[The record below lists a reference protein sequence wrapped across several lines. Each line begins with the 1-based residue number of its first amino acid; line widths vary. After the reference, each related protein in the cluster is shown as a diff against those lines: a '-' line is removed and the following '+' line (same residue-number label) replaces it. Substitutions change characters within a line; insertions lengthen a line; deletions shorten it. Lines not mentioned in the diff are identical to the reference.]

1 MLCKH
6 RHGSIVRLAAEWGNA
21 RRLIAIGRHQR
32 VASTRS
38 SFYKRKVASSIDVLT
53 EEGEVEQVPEGA
65 ATRVKSSFRDALARW
80 CARRRTGAPSSQQQ
94 MHEKAPQTRED
105 HLLLEADVTFV
116 LAGDSNHPAD
126 ASELVNGV
134 NAEVNDV
141 EMLAEEE
148 DAAGGAVLEARI
160 VACTELWWAIQATRP
175 FAHRKV
181 NKRCVIKA
189 FWLKAL
195 GERRWQVLDDAE
207 VSVFRGTLLADPST
221 GEPFVLPGDDLSASW
236 DGEQLAAVYT
246 FPSELCERLDEAAE
260 AQLRDDDDAQ
270 SEGELSED
278 ESTDDEQPAAE
289 RAPTMQAHTCERDER
304 HARRAGKTAA
314 CNAAAEL
321 RQQSLQEVLVVR
333 EEARPDQAPASRP
346 RVAADRRWTRARA
359 WEEARAAGQGL
370 CDLE

>member
-1 MLCKH
+1 
-6 RHGSIVRLAAEWGNA
+6 
-21 RRLIAIGRHQR
+21 
-32 VASTRS
+32 
-38 SFYKRKVASSIDVLT
+38 
-53 EEGEVEQVPEGA
+53 
-65 ATRVKSSFRDALARW
+65 
-80 CARRRTGAPSSQQQ
+80 
-94 MHEKAPQTRED
+94 MHETAPQTRGD

-126 ASELVNGV
+126 ASELVGGV
-134 NAEVNDV
+134 DAEADDV
-141 EMLAEEE
+141 EMLAEE
-148 DAAGGAVLEARI
+148 DTAGGAVLEARV

-175 FAHRKV
+175 FARRKV

-260 AQLRDDDDAQ
+260 AQLRDDDDAH

-289 RAPTMQAHTCERDER
+289 RAPTVQAHTRERDER
-304 HARRAGKTAA
+304 HAWRAGKTAA
-314 CNAAAEL
+314 RNASAEL

>member
-1 MLCKH
+1 
-6 RHGSIVRLAAEWGNA
+6 
-21 RRLIAIGRHQR
+21 
-32 VASTRS
+32 
-38 SFYKRKVASSIDVLT
+38 
-53 EEGEVEQVPEGA
+53 
-65 ATRVKSSFRDALARW
+65 
-80 CARRRTGAPSSQQQ
+80 
-94 MHEKAPQTRED
+94 MHETAPQTREY

-126 ASELVNGV
+126 ASELVGGV
-134 NAEVNDV
+134 DAEADDV
-141 EMLAEEE
+141 EMLAEE
-148 DAAGGAVLEARI
+148 DTAGRAVLEARV

-175 FAHRKV
+175 FARRKV

-260 AQLRDDDDAQ
+260 AQLRDDDDAH

-289 RAPTMQAHTCERDER
+289 RAPTVQAHTRERDER

-314 CNAAAEL
+314 RNASAEL